1 MYASVYPFK
10 TTGNLWIFYVFRFKK
25 NELLC
30 KLRVVPIESFFKIL
44 TIVTFVHL
52 YWPIILQNFERIL
65 WVDSENKV
73 CKVLGPLWSK
83 NALFLSQKLSPLFI
97 YIPLPSCTILEKSL
111 MWILRRR
118 CMRSLWPNLGQKC
131 RIWRPKRVFFS
142 QSSPFAPLFTS
153 NALSCCTNS
162 KHLGPKLTHGK
173 NDPYWANGNFFQKS
187 ELSQYCMQNF
197 KNVPWV
203 AGIDFL
209 WLRLNSLL

>member
-1 MYASVYPFK
+1 MHNS
-10 TTGNLWIFYVFRFKK
+10 R
-25 NELLC
+25 
-30 KLRVVPIESFFKIL
+30 KIS
-44 TIVTFVHL
+44 
-52 YWPIILQNFERIL
+52 N
-65 WVDSENKV
+65 VDSQNKM
-73 CKVLGPLWSK
+73 
-83 NALFLSQKLSPLFI
+83 
-97 YIPLPSCTILEKSL
+97 YEKSL
-111 MWILRRR
+111 AQFRTKMSHLEAKK
-118 CMRSLWPNLGQKC
+118 SF
-131 RIWRPKRVFFS
+131 FFS

-209 WLRLNSLL
+209 